1 MRNTTYYVTINIK
14 DKEEGKIKRIK
25 CGSRNEIN
33 KRLTQ
38 LHLKGIIGIIS
49 YTFTLMKNGIRYKD
63 FNLEDSLMKFIKYLP
78 LIKEEN

>member
-1 MRNTTYYVTINIK
+1 MRNTTYYVTINVK
-14 DKEEGKIKRIK
+14 DKKGETRRIK
-25 CGSRNEIN
+25 CGSKDDIN

-38 LHLKGIIGIIS
+38 LHLKGIIS

>member
-1 MRNTTYYVTINIK
+1 MRDTTYYVTINVK
-14 DKEEGKIKRIK
+14 DKNGEIRRIK
-25 CGSRNEIN
+25 CDSRNEIS

-38 LHLKGIIGIIS
+38 LHLKGITS
-49 YTFTLMKNGIRYKD
+49 YTFTLMRNGKRYKD